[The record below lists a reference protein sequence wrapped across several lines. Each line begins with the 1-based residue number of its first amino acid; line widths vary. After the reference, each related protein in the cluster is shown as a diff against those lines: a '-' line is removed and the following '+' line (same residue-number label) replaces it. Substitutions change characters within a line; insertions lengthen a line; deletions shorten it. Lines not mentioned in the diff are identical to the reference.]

1 MPKIG
6 VKKIQGLGTL
16 DTFNI
21 EAVVFRSIDYGET
34 SKILT
39 MFSLEEGIISVMAKG
54 VKRPKSKKQNLV
66 SPFTIAY
73 FELNKSHDFYYLKD
87 GEIITN
93 NSELKKDISKIYI
106 TQLFFDIIEN
116 TSIKNEKN
124 EIVYQLLKKTLK
136 YLEVSEKNILIL
148 NMFLL
153 KYISMIGYKPRLFN
167 CVKCGKNKF
176 SEIYFSHD
184 KGGILCENDKEFNS
198 IRLNREEYNYLCQ
211 ILLEVYENIDIIS
224 TDDYEKK
231 ITKLLMDFIIYNT
244 GINVPNSYKMVSKII
259 GIN

>member
-1 MPKIG
+1 M
-6 VKKIQGLGTL
+6 

-21 EAVVFRSIDYGET
+21 EAIVFRSIDYGET

-39 MFSLEEGIISVMAKG
+39 VFSLEEGIISVMAKG
-54 VKRPKSKKQNLV
+54 VKAPKSKKQNLV
-66 SPFTIAY
+66 SPFTIAN
-73 FELNKSHDFYYLKD
+73 FELNKSHDLYYLKD

-93 NSELKKDISKIYI
+93 NSKIRKDISKICI

-116 TSIKNEKN
+116 TSIRNEKN
-124 EIVYQLLKKTLK
+124 EIVYLLLKKTLK
-136 YLEVSEKNILIL
+136 YLEETDKILLIL

-167 CVKCGKNKF
+167 CAKCGKNKF
-176 SEIYFSHD
+176 TAIYFSTD

-198 IRLNREEYNYLCQ
+198 IFLNLEEYNYLCQ
-211 ILLEVYENIDIIS
+211 ILLEVYENISKINNGDF
-224 TDDYEKK
+224 EKK
-231 ITKLLMDFIIYNT
+231 IAKILMDFIIYNT
-244 GINVPNSYKMVSKII
+244 GINVPASYKMVSKII